1 MPLGAARRQRCGR
14 CPVRSASLVVS
25 LTLLAVT
32 HVVAAPAGDLHVGVP
47 RVPTSLDPADA
58 TAPSQLMAMRLVYQG
73 LVAFAERG
81 DIEPAIAA
89 TWTVSRDGLVWSF
102 RLRQDV
108 QLHDNLPLAL
118 DEVVAALGER
128 ISNDEPPD
136 AAPSW
141 VRPFRGAGR
150 IVREV
155 RRAEG
160 GSIQIVLSQPY
171 APLLALLAHP
181 ALGIAVPRPGG
192 PRVGSGPYRAVE
204 LTGDRLTLEA
214 ATTWRGDPPQSSR
227 LTLHEVSDDAAA
239 LAGLG
244 PGPLHAALVG
254 APPAWAAVG
263 LQVVSGPTWRVGLL
277 ALRTDRGLT
286 SKKTVRQAIALGI
299 DPGLLNPALG
309 RWAAPH
315 AAWLPPGAWAVR
327 ETGPLLF
334 DAARARRLLAQV
346 GPTDPTVALLASEQ
360 ASGPEAAGIAEA
372 IRVSLGAVGFKVR
385 VQLEAPASADAAARQ
400 GAAELTLHEETLEVN
415 DPDVFLRRLLA
426 TDGATPGTA
435 TNVAFLRSPLVDGML
450 VRASQLGF
458 RPERLRLYQRL
469 QSLLADELPYIPL
482 YARLQ
487 WIVARP
493 GVRGIQLD
501 PGGIHHLE
509 RMSFEPPPVPAP
521 AEQPP
526 AVSPPPVV
534 SPPPPVPAPAEQPP
548 AVSPPPTSP

>member
-1 MPLGAARRQRCGR
+1 MP
-14 CPVRSASLVVS
+14 PVRSATLVAA

-32 HVVAAPAGDLHVGVP
+32 HAAAAPAGDLHIGIP

-58 TAPSQLMAMRLVYQG
+58 TVPSQLMAMRLLYQG
-73 LVAFAERG
+73 LVAFGERG

-102 RLRQDV
+102 RLRPDV
-108 QLHDNLPLAL
+108 QLHDGAPLGL
-118 DEVVAALGER
+118 DEVVAALAER
-128 ISNDEPPD
+128 ISADEPPD
-136 AAPSW
+136 GAPTW

-150 IVREV
+150 MVREV

-160 GSIQIVLSQPY
+160 GSIQIVLAQPY

-204 LTGDRLTLEA
+204 LTPDRLTLEA
-214 ATTWRGDPPQSSR
+214 ASTWRGEPPESAR
-227 LTLHEVSDDAAA
+227 LTLHEVTDDAAA

-254 APPAWAAVG
+254 APPAWAAIG

-286 SKKTVRQAIALGI
+286 SKKTVRQSVALAI
-299 DPGLLNPALG
+299 DPGLLSPALG

-315 AAWLPPGAWAVR
+315 AAWLPPGAWAGR
-327 ETGPLLF
+327 DAGPLLF

-346 GPTDPTVALLASEQ
+346 APIDPTVTLLASEQ

-372 IRVSLGAVGFKVR
+372 IRVSLGAAGFKVR
-385 VQLEAPASADAAARQ
+385 VQLEAPESADSAARQ
-400 GAAELTLHEETLEVN
+400 GVAELTLHEETLEVN

-426 TDGATPGTA
+426 TDGTTLGTA

-469 QSLLADELPYIPL
+469 QSLLADELPYVPL
-482 YARLQ
+482 YVRLQ
-487 WIVARP
+487 WMVARP

-501 PGGIHHLE
+501 PGGLHRLE
-509 RMSFEPPPVPAP
+509 RMSVEPPPAPPPGPPAP
-521 AEQPP
+521 
-526 AVSPPPVV
+526 SPPPDS
-534 SPPPPVPAPAEQPP
+534 SPPATPPP
-548 AVSPPPTSP
+548 ASP